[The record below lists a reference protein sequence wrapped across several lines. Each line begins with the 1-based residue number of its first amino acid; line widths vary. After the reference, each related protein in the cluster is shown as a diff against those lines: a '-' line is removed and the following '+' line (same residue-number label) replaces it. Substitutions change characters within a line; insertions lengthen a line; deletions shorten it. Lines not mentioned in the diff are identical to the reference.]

1 MKDQHCKCTSAP
13 HIYVVIN
20 ATILRT
26 RRRAIIPI
34 LQDSAPWLLSIQG
47 LLISATS
54 QLSCW
59 QQQILCYF
67 PNALYQTFAK
77 PVSSVQTFSSDHPR
91 SGSHL
96 PCILQNRTRMSPQTL
111 PRLLLRLH
119 LNLMSVVL
127 AIALQRICLCSR
139 ASRVLLTSDC
149 TLSSVYNLAFRRC
162 TGNLGLDCF
171 YISYRKYR
179 LDLEKEVLLPIILHL
194 IRETQNIY
202 KQ

>member
-1 MKDQHCKCTSAP
+1 MKDQHCKCISAP

-34 LQDSAPWLLSIQG
+34 LQHSAPWLLSIQV

-59 QQQILCYF
+59 QQQILVISQTHYTKLLQSQS
-67 PNALYQTFAK
+67 PLYRLF
-77 PVSSVQTFSSDHPR
+77 
-91 SGSHL
+91 
-96 PCILQNRTRMSPQTL
+96 LQISPAAAATCHASFQNPTRMSPQTL

-119 LNLMSVVL
+119 LNLISVVL
-127 AIALQRICLCSR
+127 AIAPQRICLCLW

-149 TLSSVYNLAFRRC
+149 TLSSVQNLAFRYC

-171 YISYRKYR
+171 PISYRKYR
-179 LDLEKEVLLPIILHL
+179 LDLEKEVLLSIILHL
-194 IRETQNIY
+194 IRETQNIQ